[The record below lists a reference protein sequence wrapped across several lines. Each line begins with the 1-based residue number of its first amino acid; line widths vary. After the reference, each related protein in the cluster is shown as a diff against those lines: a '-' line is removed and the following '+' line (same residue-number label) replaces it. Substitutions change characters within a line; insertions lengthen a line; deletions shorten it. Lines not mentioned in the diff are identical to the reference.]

1 MQEFILTL
9 LFNIQGIGAASG
21 LIYSDG
27 RVFLISDNSNCLYS
41 YNIKVSKLEKI
52 ALEPNGVSENIAKKE
67 KPDYELIT
75 VADGKIFIF
84 GSGSTSKRNFVS
96 VTNFPE
102 MTRKSLFD
110 LSKLYEAMRKVSGI
124 STEDF
129 NIEGATKTN
138 GKWYFFQRGNGPAKM
153 NGVFTVTGSITENDF
168 SISYKA
174 LPLPDCNG
182 IPATF
187 TDAVAVDGKIYFM
200 ATAENSNSVYHDG
213 EILGSIVGCLEPN
226 TLEIVFTKMVSKT
239 HKFEGLALFE
249 KTDTTI
255 TFLLCEDNDKEV
267 LESGIYKLQLPL

>member
-1 MQEFILTL
+1 MPDFILTL

-21 LIYSDG
+21 LIYDDG
-27 RVFLISDNSNCLYS
+27 RLFLVSDTGNCLYS
-41 YNIKVSKLEKI
+41 YDIDASKLKKI
-52 ALEPNGVSENIAKKE
+52 ALEPAGVIENIAKNE
-67 KPDYELIT
+67 KPDYESIAVTDRKL
-75 VADGKIFIF
+75 FIF
-84 GSGSTSKRNFVS
+84 GSGSTSKRNFVA
-96 VTNFPE
+96 VANFPE
-102 MTRKSLFD
+102 MTRKSIFD
-110 LSKLYEAMRKVSGI
+110 LSSLYAAMRNASGI

-153 NGVFTVTGSITENDF
+153 NGVFTVTGSITENDY
-168 SISYKA
+168 SVSYKP

-187 TDAVAVDGKIYFM
+187 TDAVAVDGKIYFT

-213 EILGSIVGCLEPN
+213 EILGSIVGCLDAI
-226 TLEIVFTKMVSKT
+226 TLQVEFTRLISKT

-255 TFLLCEDNDKEV
+255 TFLLCEDNDKE
-267 LESGIYKLQLPL
+267 EAHSGIYKLQLPL